1 MKSKRQQAILK
12 IISEN
17 DICTQEE
24 LQKKLE
30 EQGFN
35 VTQATVS
42 RDIKNLK
49 LIKTSSQGQKYKY
62 AQKNE
67 DNDSQKGI
75 RFQSAFLAAVISVD
89 YAQNIV
95 CVKCHVGMGNAA
107 CAVIDN
113 MNLGDV
119 VGTIAGDDTIFILL
133 KDTQQA
139 VAFVDKLNEM
149 LGR

>member
-62 AQKNE
+62 AQKS
-67 DNDSQKGI
+67 DDADAQKSI